1 MLIIGTRFF
10 TWGSEMTAQPW
21 RCGKCGHAGPFISK
35 KGMRFL
41 TLFFIIPVI
50 PLSSVTHIAE
60 CPNCRTRYQAKA
72 GSAAA

>member
-10 TWGSEMTAQPW
+10 TWGSEMTAELW
-21 RCGKCGHAGPFISK
+21 RCSKCGHAGPFKSK

-41 TLFFIIPVI
+41 TVFFIIPVI
-50 PLSSVTHIAE
+50 PLSGVKHIAE

-72 GSAAA
+72 SAATA